1 MERREAGME
10 QAGGETKGSSGTQG
24 RRPRA
29 ADVSSHV
36 CVQHRAR
43 GKWEC
48 ESKAGRVGLAA
59 PLGSS

>member
-29 ADVSSHV
+29 ADVSSCV
-36 CVQHRAR
+36 CSALGW
-43 GKWEC
+43 GKWEY